1 MSRSVQKRA
10 WLESDRKL
18 RAAWEGAGFA
28 GKPDSL
34 WQTVCKK
41 VSGGWEFSAPVV
53 EEAKP
58 KRVRKKKEA

>member
-1 MSRSVQKRA
+1 MNRSVQKRT

-53 EEAKP
+53 P
-58 KRVRKKKEA
+58 KRVRKKKDA